1 MGRRPSFTSCR
12 IEEPDMTGQTTL
24 NLRLIAAM
32 AEKTAQG
39 VEQREL
45 PAHKLEQAVAQMK
58 QWLSEIE

>member
-1 MGRRPSFTSCR
+1 
-12 IEEPDMTGQTTL
+12 MTGQTTL

-45 PAHKLEQAVAQMK
+45 PAHKLEQAVAMMK